1 VEVAQATPPVVTS
14 LAKPTTEHIRG
25 SSLLLAGKSLAQ
37 ILELGAQILLIRY
50 LSKADYGAYS
60 YALSIALVGKDLAMF
75 GLGDTL
81 ARFLPLYRERRQYS
95 AILGA
100 IVLAVAIVA
109 SLGLLLAVGINIGLR
124 LSPVLPTSDGQAL
137 MLLAIFAL
145 LIPLEALEGLLTSLL
160 ASFGGTRAIFLRK
173 SLVAP
178 GLKFGLLLLM
188 MFLHK
193 DVLFLT
199 MGYLLISLGGVLL
212 YAGTFLQLLRGQ
224 SRVWPFQRRLTYPA
238 RELLAFA
245 TPLLVTTVLWLL
257 MESSDALLLG
267 FFRDSAAVADFRA
280 VLPFARLNQG
290 VIITFGVLYMP
301 LASRLYARLQR
312 AELAE
317 LYWQTAAWMTV
328 LTFPI
333 FLLTCG
339 FARATTTDLLG
350 AQYGDAT
357 SILALLSCGYFFHT
371 ALGFNGLTLK
381 LHGWLR
387 YTLAIDLTAAALNI
401 AVNLLLIP
409 HWGALGAAIGTAG
422 TMIFHNL
429 LKQFGLWRYTR
440 IAFFE
445 RRFLPLYGA
454 ALGLTLGTAL
464 IQAVFP
470 VTLWMALPVVVVASA
485 ALFWGSRDV
494 LHVSAMFPELRRVP
508 LIRTI
513 WK

>member
-1 VEVAQATPPVVTS
+1 VEIAQATPPIVAPLTQP
-14 LAKPTTEHIRG
+14 ATEHIRG
-25 SSLLLAGKSLAQ
+25 SSLLLAGKVLAQ
-37 ILELGAQILLIRY
+37 VLELSAQILLIRY
-50 LSKADYGAYS
+50 LTKADYGAYS
-60 YALSIALVGKDLAMF
+60 YALSIALLGKDLAMF

-81 ARFLPLYRERRQYS
+81 ARFLPLYRERRQYGT
-95 AILGA
+95 ILGA
-100 IVLAVAIVA
+100 IIIAVAIVA
-109 SLGLLLAVGINIGLR
+109 SFGMLLSGGINIGLR
-124 LSPVLPTSDGQAL
+124 LSPVLPTSDRQAL
-137 MLLAIFAL
+137 ALLALFAL

-160 ASFGGTRAIFLRK
+160 ASFGGTRAIFFRK
-173 SLVAP
+173 SVVAP

-188 MFLHK
+188 MLIHK

-199 MGYLLISLGGVLL
+199 MGYLLISFGGVLL
-212 YAGTFLQLLRGQ
+212 YAGSFLQILRGQ
-224 SRVWPFQRRLTYPA
+224 IRAWPVPQRVTYPA
-238 RELLAFA
+238 RELLSFA
-245 TPLLVTTVLWLL
+245 APLLVTTVLWLL

-267 FFRDSAAVADFRA
+267 YFRDSTAVADFRA

-339 FARATTTDLLG
+339 FTRATTTDLLG
-350 AQYGDAT
+350 AQYGDAA
-357 SILALLSCGYFFHT
+357 SILALLSGGYFFHT

-387 YTLAIDLTAAALNI
+387 YTLAIDLTAATLNI

-409 HWGALGAAIGTAG
+409 HWGALGAAMGTAG
-422 TMIFHNL
+422 TMVFHNV
-429 LKQFGLWRYTR
+429 LKQVGLWRYTR

-454 ALGLTLGTAL
+454 TLILTLVAAL
-464 IQAVFP
+464 IQRVFP
-470 VTLWMALPVVVVASA
+470 VTLWTAVPMVLGASA
-485 ALFWGSRDV
+485 ALFWGSRGV
-494 LHVSAMFPELRRVP
+494 LQVSAMFPEVGRLP
-508 LIRTI
+508 LFRAF